1 MSDTRPPTGPDT
13 SRRSVLHN
21 VLAGT
26 AAIAAGSL
34 TACARTLQTYVPPGM
49 APRSKGPLVFL
60 DYDQEELDLAY
71 TQDAWAP
78 NSDEIAKRKAQKN
91 EAALARFGEPQIL
104 SYGRSQVETLELYSA
119 REANAPINVY
129 FHGGAWRGG
138 DARREA
144 YLSEI
149 FVDAGANYIAAN
161 FTNVVETGGDL
172 RPMAE
177 QVRRAIVWVYRHAAD
192 FGADAGRLYI
202 SAHSSGAHLVA
213 CALTSGWPGEPDLPA
228 DFVKGAVLSSGI
240 YELHAV
246 SLSTRSSYVN
256 FTDDIVAALSPQRHL
271 DNLRTPLI
279 CSNGSLETP
288 EFKRQG
294 QVFVAACDRAEIY
307 VPYLVGE
314 GYTHPEMIQTL
325 ADPYGIL
332 GRAVLAQMDLGP
344 PAPTPR

>member
-1 MSDTRPPTGPDT
+1 MEDTRNPIAGNT
-13 SRRSVLHN
+13 SRRTVLGGA
-21 VLAGT
+21 LAGT

-34 TACARTLQTYVPPGM
+34 AGCAQMLQTHVPPGM
-49 APRSKGPLVFL
+49 MPKAKGPLVFL

-78 NSDEIAKRKAQKN
+78 NSDEIAKRKEQKN
-91 EAALARFGEPQIL
+91 AAALARFGEPQIL
-104 SYGRSQVETLELYSA
+104 TYGPSDAETLELYPA

-144 YLSEI
+144 YLSEN

-161 FTNVVETGGDL
+161 FTNVMETGGDL

-177 QVRRAIVWVYRHAAD
+177 QVRRALAWIYRNASAFNAD
-192 FGADAGRLYI
+192 PEKVYI

-213 CALTSGWPGEPDLPA
+213 CALTSGRASEPDLPA
-228 DFVKGAVLSSGI
+228 DFVKGAVLSSGM
-240 YELHAV
+240 YDLHAV
-246 SLSTRSSYVN
+246 SLSTRSNYVN
-256 FTDDIVAALSPQRHL
+256 FSDSIIEEFSPQRHL
-271 DNLRTPLI
+271 EHLRTPLI

-294 QVFVAACDRAEIY
+294 QVFVAACDRVDIQVGY
-307 VPYLVGE
+307 FIGE
-314 GYTHPEMIQTL
+314 GYTHPEMAQTF
-325 ADPYGIL
+325 ADPYGVL
-332 GRAVLAQMDLGP
+332 GRVALWQMGLGP
-344 PAPTPR
+344 G